1 MKEQILAIMG
11 SFIRASQWSG
21 FPRERQF
28 KTKPWPRWW
37 KELCLDDKNKNKR
50 PQTLQLC
57 FKFFGFSTIRA
68 MMYILVGTG
77 SHLPNPTSLPS
88 WSPEFTYVSVYL
100 IQCRLERRRRPVN
113 LYTAPKSCQ
122 LQLFLPLLCFSHAC
136 ICFMHHKWSGI
147 CGDRW

>member
-11 SFIRASQWSG
+11 FFIRASQWSG

-50 PQTLQLC
+50 PQTLKLC
-57 FKFFGFSTIRA
+57 FKFVGFSTIRA
-68 MMYILVGTG
+68 MMYISVGIG

-88 WSPEFTYVSVYL
+88 WSPECTYVSMYL
-100 IQCRLERRRRPVN
+100 IQWRLERSRHPVK
-113 LYTAPKSCQ
+113 LYTAPKV
-122 LQLFLPLLCFSHAC
+122 LPVTVISSITVFFSRLHLLYASQ
-136 ICFMHHKWSGI
+136 MKWYL
-147 CGDRW
+147 WW